1 MTRISAIV
9 ISLLLMIG
17 LTAEAQAVTSG
28 SIKCVAFSPA
38 PNVVPVLMYFNP
50 NATGSQNI
58 TRVRVFDQTGG
69 APIADTSPAPGTA
82 QVPGRGSFPI
92 SLSLA
97 GDSGGVQ
104 IIVNWQQGADAAA
117 PILRLNLL
125 ADNGVDFTSAAQSNC
140 P

>member
-1 MTRISAIV
+1 MTRISAIAL
-9 ISLLLMIG
+9 SLMLMIG
-17 LTAEAQAVTSG
+17 LTVEVHANSG

-58 TRVRVFDQTGG
+58 TRVRVFDQTG
-69 APIADTSPAPGTA
+69 ASIADISPAPGTV

-92 SLSLA
+92 SLS
-97 GDSGGVQ
+97 GVSGGIQ
-104 IIVNWQQGADAAA
+104 IIVNWQQGPDAAPA
-117 PILRLNLL
+117 FGRLNLL